1 MTGAWPVWEGW
12 QEELERGKGVSG
24 SVQEVQPVFVSK
36 ETWTNVEQDGVIIR
50 SAFEK

>member
-1 MTGAWPVWEGW
+1 MTGAWPVGEGW

-24 SVQEVQPVFVSK
+24 SVQGVQPVFVSK
-36 ETWTNVEQDGVIIR
+36 EAWTNVEQGGIIIR